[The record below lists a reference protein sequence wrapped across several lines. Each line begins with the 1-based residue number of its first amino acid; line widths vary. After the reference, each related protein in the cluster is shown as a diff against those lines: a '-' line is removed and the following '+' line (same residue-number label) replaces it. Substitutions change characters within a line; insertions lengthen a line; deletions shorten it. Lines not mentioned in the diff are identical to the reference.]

1 MPGSTSHHTTDR
13 VLLGSAGREAAC
25 ARSRLQASEE
35 EPWAKAVL
43 TQNVPILPANA
54 ESQPGNSA

>member
-1 MPGSTSHHTTDR
+1 MPTPHHAADR
-13 VLLGSAGREAAC
+13 VLLGSAGLEAAC

-35 EPWAKAVL
+35 EPWAMAVL
-43 TQNVPILPANA
+43 TQDVPILPANA